1 MKNYIIDATDK
12 KLGRLAAE
20 IASVLQGKNDP
31 TYEKHVMV
39 DTVVTV
45 TNAGKLSLGD
55 AQMERCY
62 KRYSGY
68 PGGLTIEKG
77 NMLKDRKGVKSLIE
91 HAVSGMLPKNTHRSR
106 LMKQLVITE

>member
-1 MKNYIIDATDK
+1 MKNYTIDATNK

-20 IASVLQGKNDP
+20 AASVLQGKNDP
-31 TYEKHVMV
+31 SYERHVMV
-39 DTVVTV
+39 DVVVTI
-45 TNAGKLSLGD
+45 TNASKLDLGE
-55 AQMERCY
+55 AQMERGY

-77 NMLKDRKGVKSLIE
+77 NMMKDRKGVSSLIE